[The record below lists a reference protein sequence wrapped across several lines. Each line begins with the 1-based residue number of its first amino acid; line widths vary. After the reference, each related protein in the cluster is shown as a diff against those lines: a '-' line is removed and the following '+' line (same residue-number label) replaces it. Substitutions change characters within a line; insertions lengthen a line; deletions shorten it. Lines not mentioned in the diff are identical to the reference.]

1 METIEI
7 KRGMS
12 FETLD
17 NTLLV
22 VRQVGK
28 NIVVFC
34 EFAYNDVTGEYDI
47 LINENRIMTAE
58 EIKVEL
64 YRSFGKNYKVKLIK

>member
-1 METIEI
+1 METFEI
-7 KRGMS
+7 KKGTCI
-12 FETLD
+12 ETLD

-34 EFAYNDVTGEYDI
+34 EFDYNRFTCEYDI